1 MDRDSVELI
10 SVDSVAS
17 IPTVI
22 LELHPGLTPD
32 RPNIEIRMVSVSG
45 GWVSAAQM
53 IAAAL
58 GPAMTQAFAQMQ
70 QEYRTPRVLVSPGLG
85 GLKR

>member
-1 MDRDSVELI
+1 MDRDSVELL
-10 SVDSVAS
+10 SVDRTAS

-45 GWVSAAQM
+45 GWVVTAQM

-58 GPAMTQAFAQMQ
+58 GPAMTQAFAQIQ
-70 QEYRTPRVLVSPGLG
+70 QEQRTPRVLVSPGLG

>member
-10 SVDSVAS
+10 SADRVAS
-17 IPTVI
+17 LPTVI
-22 LELHPGLTPD
+22 LELHPGLTPE

-45 GWVSAAQM
+45 GWVTAVQM

-58 GPAMTQAFAQMQ
+58 GPAMTQAFAQIQ
-70 QEYRTPRVLVSPGLG
+70 QEQKTPRVLVSPGLG